1 MAKKKAPED
10 KTKVLKKRIRDLELS
25 VKSICDDRDRYK
37 NLWESTQEYKIQKL
51 ENTVEQLENEL
62 ETAQYDLELAEEAK
76 SELRS
81 EISDL
86 RVFGC

>member
-10 KTKVLKKRIRDLELS
+10 KVKILKRRIKELEFS
-25 VKSICDDRDRYK
+25 VKAICAEMDRYK
-37 NLWESTQEYKIQKL
+37 DLWESTQEFKIQKL